1 MYVTVPIWSYIPHVS
16 FSEFEFHCRKETGH
30 QYVWNVMN
38 FEKTSQKFHKN
49 LVVNFP
55 KVRKG
60 SIESSNGYG

>member
-1 MYVTVPIWSYIPHVS
+1 
-16 FSEFEFHCRKETGH
+16 
-30 QYVWNVMN
+30 MN